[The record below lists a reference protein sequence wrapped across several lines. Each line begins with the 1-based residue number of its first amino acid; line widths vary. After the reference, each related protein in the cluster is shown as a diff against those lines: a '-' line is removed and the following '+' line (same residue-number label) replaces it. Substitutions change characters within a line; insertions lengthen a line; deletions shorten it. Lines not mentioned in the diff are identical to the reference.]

1 MMDTK
6 NQKTM
11 LSIGQ
16 KTIRMH
22 ERFRNLFDICLRI
35 GKHDSGQ
42 TVVEMIIAT
51 VLILV
56 IVAFGART
64 WSFFIHSRNGQKYL
78 IAQQLAQQEM
88 EIVLATRDVQSSRR
102 CIELDGRLWVVERTV
117 DIKINLAAIN
127 VSVISEKDRKW
138 MFTLYTEQMITRP
151 VLPWSK

>member
-6 NQKTM
+6 NQRTM

-16 KTIRMH
+16 KTIYMR
-22 ERFRNLFDICLRI
+22 ERFRTLFGSCLKI
-35 GKHDSGQ
+35 GKHASGQ

-56 IVAFGART
+56 FIAFGART
-64 WSFFIHSRNGQKYL
+64 WSFFIHSRTGQKYL

-88 EIVLATRDVQSSRR
+88 EIALATRDVQSSRR
-102 CIELDGRLWVVERTV
+102 CIELAGRLWVIERTV
-117 DIKINLAAIN
+117 DVKRNLAAIN
-127 VSVISEKDRKW
+127 VSVKPEKDRKW